1 MRKHR
6 YCVPHTLI
14 GRYVLRGNMGT
25 VETIG
30 IGVFVGVLTALLLFV
45 AKSFWVNTIV
55 PFWQKVRYQGADI
68 SGSWRASSKS
78 EEGTETDLSLNLSQ
92 SAHVISGSMNFTLV
106 TNDSR
111 EQIDFNLNGSY
122 WETYLCLNAQ
132 SKNKQAFSG
141 GTMYLQSKSNGR
153 EFSGYFAFRDGI
165 SNCVT
170 SVPIR
175 FERT

>member
-1 MRKHR
+1 
-6 YCVPHTLI
+6 
-14 GRYVLRGNMGT
+14 MGT

-30 IGVFVGVLTALLLFV
+30 VGVFVGVVTALLLFI
-45 AKSFWVNTIV
+45 AKGFWVNTIV

-68 SGSWRASSKS
+68 SGSWRAGNKS
-78 EEGTETDLSLNLSQ
+78 ESGTETDLSLNLNQ

-111 EQIDFNLNGSY
+111 EQIDFNLSGTY

-132 SKNKQAFSG
+132 SKNKQTFSG

-153 EFSGYFAFRDGI
+153 EFNGYFAFRDGL

-170 SVPIR
+170 SVPIK